1 MISGFSVLFIG
12 GKVGRAET
20 VGEIFTF
27 GSEAR
32 ERGSAVNLGRKIMPA
47 TRTIRTTSMGKRLLR
62 IFSLLLAGFT
72 SLTMADLQLIGK
84 RGII

>member
-1 MISGFSVLFIG
+1 MISGFSAEFMG

-20 VGEIFTF
+20 VGEIVVF

-32 ERGSAVNLGRKIMPA
+32 ERGSVVSWGKKIIPT
-47 TRTIRTTSMGKRLLR
+47 TRTMSTKSMGSKLLR
-62 IFSLLLAGFT
+62 MFSLLLAGFT
-72 SLTMADLQLIGK
+72 NLTMADLRLNDK